1 VDVAIVFGTLPLETE
16 KTITVTVTKTNFN
29 DGKLHITTADVSTP
43 ENTDKTIE
51 LTLNQYNDS
60 NYTRTF
66 AILGGVDANKFTLA
80 GNKLTFIATA
90 FEARSDATYH
100 VKPGTHGGFDINM
113 ISGITSGFKSRG
125 YES

>member
-1 VDVAIVFGTLPLETE
+1 MSGLIKFTLAGNKLTFIAKAFEAGSDNTYRVKIKATVDVAIVFGTLPLETE

-51 LTLNQYNDS
+51 LTLNQYN
-60 NYTRTF
+60 R
-66 AILGGVDANKFTLA
+66 I
-80 GNKLTFIATA
+80 
-90 FEARSDATYH
+90 
-100 VKPGTHGGFDINM
+100 
-113 ISGITSGFKSRG
+113 GITSGFRSRG